1 MNANNR
7 HGDYRLIAKQEDVD
21 WVTSSLSTL
30 QVCDR
35 VIARPDQAV
44 NTCVGLSFN
53 LERPGSLTFSSSF
66 GAFSHNPLYIEWN
79 GEEPQWHLRI
89 FCPLAPL

>member
-21 WVTSSLSTL
+21 SVTSSLSTL

-44 NTCVGLSFN
+44 NTCVRLS
-53 LERPGSLTFSSSF
+53 LL
-66 GAFSHNPLYIEWN
+66 I
-79 GEEPQWHLRI
+79 
-89 FCPLAPL
+89 